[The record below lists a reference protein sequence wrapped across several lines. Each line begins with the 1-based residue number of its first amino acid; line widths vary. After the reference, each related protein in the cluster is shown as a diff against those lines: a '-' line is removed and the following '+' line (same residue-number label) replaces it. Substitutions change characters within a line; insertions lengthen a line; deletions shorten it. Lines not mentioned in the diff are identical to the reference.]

1 MTNTSFEPQIL
12 RDRLY
17 KLTYVKR
24 LYCRDSEG
32 GIVEVPP
39 ELKIWAKQGNE
50 TSSYIIGKS
59 LSVDNETHF
68 YGCLTT
74 QEVDWLA
81 QELSD
86 WLKLPITRE

>member
-1 MTNTSFEPQIL
+1 
-12 RDRLY
+12 
-17 KLTYVKR
+17 LTYVKR

-39 ELKIWAKQGNE
+39 ELKIWAKQGTK
-50 TSSYIIGKS
+50 TSYYRIGQS
-59 LSVDNETHF
+59 LNSDSEIAF
-68 YGCLTT
+68 LGLLTT